1 MLFSY
6 PTFLFGFLPI
16 ILTLY
21 FLSPWKAKNAILL
34 TASLFF
40 YAWGESFYVLVM
52 IISILSNHTFG
63 VRIGRLSS
71 ELPNESKKRK
81 ILLAYGV
88 AVNLLLLGWFKYAN
102 FLFENINVALN
113 WIDVAPIIIK
123 EVHLPLGISF
133 FTFQAISYLV
143 DVYRNITPAQP
154 SRYKLGLYIS
164 LFPQLI
170 AGPIVRYHDVAGQI
184 EKRTH
189 TIELFSSGVQRFVF
203 GLAKK
208 MLIAN
213 PLGLVADSVF
223 AQSAS
228 DLSSPVAWLGIISY
242 SLQIYFDFSGYSD
255 MAIGLGRMFGF
266 RFLENFNY
274 PYISKSI
281 QEFWTRWHISLSTWF
296 RDYLYFP
303 LGGSRCSP
311 TRTYINLII
320 VFFLCGFWHGAS
332 WNFIVWGLIHGFF
345 LIVERAWIGKHLAK
359 AWAPF
364 RYFYA
369 IFVVTIAWVFFRAD
383 TLPDALAYLSVM
395 FGLSGDAAP
404 IYSVPYMLTNE
415 AAVALIFGIVFAT
428 PLYPT
433 ITRKLSRHKYSNS
446 ISAISQK
453 VIPEIA
459 LVSLLLALGLSSVAT
474 STYNPFIYFRF

>member
-34 TASLFF
+34 AASLFF

-52 IISILSNHTFG
+52 ILSILSNHAFG
-63 VRIGRLSS
+63 IRIGRLSS
-71 ELPNESKKRK
+71 NLPNENKKRK
-81 ILLAYGV
+81 IFLAYGIT
-88 AVNLLLLGWFKYAN
+88 VNLLLLGWFKYAN
-102 FLFENINVALN
+102 FLFENINVMLN
-113 WIDVAPIIIK
+113 WIDVTPIIIK
-123 EVHLPLGISF
+123 DVHLPLGISF

-143 DVYRNITPAQP
+143 DVYRNVTPAQP

-189 TIELFSSGVQRFVF
+189 SIELFSSGVQRFVF

-208 MLIAN
+208 MLVAN
-213 PLGLVADSVF
+213 PLGLVADNVF
-223 AQSAS
+223 AQTAS

-303 LGGSRCSP
+303 LGGSRVSP
-311 TRTYINLII
+311 SRTYFNLII

-345 LIVERAWIGKHLAK
+345 LIIERAWIGKHLAK
-359 AWAPF
+359 MWAPF

-369 IFVVTIAWVFFRAD
+369 VFVVTIAWVFFRAD

-395 FGLSGDAAP
+395 FGMTGDARH
-404 IYSVPYMLTNE
+404 IYSVSYMITNE
-415 AAVALIFGIVFAT
+415 AVIGLIIGIVFST
-428 PLYPT
+428 PLHPY
-433 ITRKLSRHKYSNS
+433 ITRKLSQYKYSNS
-446 ISAISQK
+446 ISVISQK
-453 VIPEIA
+453 VIPKIA
-459 LVSLLLALGLSSVAT
+459 LVSLLLALSLSSVAT

>member
-40 YAWGESFYVLVM
+40 YAWGESFYVLLM
-52 IISILSNHTFG
+52 IVSILSNHAFG
-63 VRIGRLSS
+63 IRIGRLSG

-143 DVYRNITPAQP
+143 DVYRNVTPAQP

-189 TIELFSSGVQRFVF
+189 SIELFSSGVQRFVF

-208 MLIAN
+208 MLVAN
-213 PLGLVADSVF
+213 PLGLVADTVF

-303 LGGSRCSP
+303 LGGSRVP
-311 TRTYINLII
+311 PARIYINLII

-345 LIVERAWIGKHLAK
+345 LIVERAWTGKHLAK

-395 FGLSGDAAP
+395 FGMSGSAAP
-404 IYSVPYMLTNE
+404 IYSVSYMMTNE

-433 ITRKLSRHKYSNS
+433 ITRKLSQHKYSHT
-446 ISAISQK
+446 ISAISQQA
-453 VIPEIA
+453 IPKIA
-459 LVSLLLALGLSSVAT
+459 LVSLLLVLSLSSVAS

>member
-52 IISILSNHTFG
+52 IVSILSNHAFG
-63 VRIGRLSS
+63 IRIGRLSS
-71 ELPNESKKRK
+71 ELPNENKKRK

-113 WIDVAPIIIK
+113 WIDVDPIVIK
-123 EVHLPLGISF
+123 DVHLPLGISF

-143 DVYRNITPAQP
+143 DVYRNVTPAQP

-184 EKRTH
+184 EIRTH
-189 TIELFSSGVQRFVF
+189 SIELFSSGVQRFVF

-208 MLIAN
+208 MLVAN
-213 PLGLVADSVF
+213 PLGLVADTVF

-303 LGGSRCSP
+303 LGGSRCSS

-345 LIVERAWIGKHLAK
+345 LKGHGLEDIWLKRGL
-359 AWAPF
+359 
-364 RYFYA
+364 RSG
-369 IFVVTIAWVFFRAD
+369 TSM
-383 TLPDALAYLSVM
+383 LYLW
-395 FGLSGDAAP
+395 
-404 IYSVPYMLTNE
+404 
-415 AAVALIFGIVFAT
+415 
-428 PLYPT
+428 
-433 ITRKLSRHKYSNS
+433 
-446 ISAISQK
+446 
-453 VIPEIA
+453 
-459 LVSLLLALGLSSVAT
+459 
-474 STYNPFIYFRF
+474 